1 LAQAIKDGAHFAR
14 PAAPEMAL
22 RVARPLRFR
31 LTRLLRAGGADDAK
45 PRWTLPEADYH
56 KYTYQ
61 PSIPD
66 KHFNIGHWNYAPI
79 TMWLRARRPA
89 MERVIGDVYSTLT
102 ATGTAVWSPIAAN
115 LDANLPGFG
124 YKFLGLVGAL
134 IGYNLAV
141 MYVTSRTEAWMFL
154 EKMRLYAMGDE
165 LVKKGFFMSD
175 AEEADTRQHNYDHD
189 VERLNHLWE
198 QALADATETRSFEKL
213 CEHLQVDPEKLP
225 VTEIP
230 KPISWRFSM
239 MPYGR
244 DDPDAK
250 TFSFAPVDSPAAS
263 NYFLLDAGNSGDYI
277 DRQDNKPNPIRKGRH
292 MYTAAYMP
300 PTK

>member
-1 LAQAIKDGAHFAR
+1 LFFSFALPSPNLC
-14 PAAPEMAL
+14 PAAMAL
-22 RVARPLRFR
+22 RTAQALRFR
-31 LTRLLRAGGADDAK
+31 VARVLRAGGAIDAK

-89 MERVIGDVYSTLT
+89 MERVLGDVYTTLI
-102 ATGTAVWSPIAAN
+102 ATGTAIWSPIQGN
-115 LDANLPGFG
+115 IDANLPGFG
-124 YKFLGLVGAL
+124 YKFLGFVGAL

-141 MYVTSRTEAWMFL
+141 MYVQSRTEAWMFL
-154 EKMRLYAMGDE
+154 EKMRLYALGDE
-165 LVKKGFFMSD
+165 LVHKGFFMSD
-175 AEEADTRQHNYDHD
+175 AEDADTRHHKYDHD
-189 VERLNHLWE
+189 VERLNAVWE
-198 QALADATETRSFEKL
+198 EALADATQARSFDKL
-213 CEHLQVDPEKLP
+213 CEHLAVDSSKMPIKELP
-225 VTEIP
+225 T
-230 KPISWRFSM
+230 PISWRFSM

-250 TFSFAPVDSPAAS
+250 TFSFAPVDSPAGS
-263 NYFLLDAGNSGDYI
+263 NYFLLDMGDAGDYI